1 MNATA
6 VTLTP
11 YTDSQSHLLAAL
23 ALLDLRV
30 QWAIARAR
38 ANGLQP
44 DDDFRGL
51 YISDDHA
58 DALLKQGIGGHLWAN
73 GNGRHPLP
81 ANFPALLEQARQE
94 WEARTQASRANDILL
109 RLDHLTTAFH
119 LTAAETDA
127 LLIALAP
134 EIDPRYE
141 RLYAYLQD
149 DVTRKRPSIDL
160 TLNLLTAN
168 FQAKLAQRQ
177 LFADDG
183 RLLAHRLLF
192 RYTDNLNS
200 AATLLAHFLRVAPG
214 VVEFLL
220 DGDTLDAQL
229 ASAAAL
235 DHSPPAQ
242 PPQRVPAN

>member
-73 GNGRHPLP
+73 ATATAVTPCPPTFLPFWSRPGRNGKP
-81 ANFPALLEQARQE
+81 APRPAAP
-94 WEARTQASRANDILL
+94 
-109 RLDHLTTAFH
+109 TTFSC
-119 LTAAETDA
+119 A
-127 LLIALAP
+127 LI
-134 EIDPRYE
+134 I
-141 RLYAYLQD
+141 
-149 DVTRKRPSIDL
+149 
-160 TLNLLTAN
+160 
-168 FQAKLAQRQ
+168 
-177 LFADDG
+177 
-183 RLLAHRLLF
+183 
-192 RYTDNLNS
+192 
-200 AATLLAHFLRVAPG
+200 
-214 VVEFLL
+214 
-220 DGDTLDAQL
+220 
-229 ASAAAL
+229 
-235 DHSPPAQ
+235 
-242 PPQRVPAN
+242 